1 MPDRAPIWDPEVL
14 TRLEHLHLKAREATL
29 GFRQGSHRSLRI
41 ATNVE
46 FADYKEYTPGDNLR
60 DLDWKVYVRSDKL
73 VVRRQQAETELRA
86 FIVLDASG
94 DLGTGRGGRVQRPP
108 LEGSKFGFGVT
119 VAATLAYFLE
129 RRGDPVGLTVWG
141 GEGIPFRLIPPR
153 VGIPHLS
160 QVFATLAA
168 VAPAGRANIGEG
180 LVELGRRIGRRTLV
194 IVVSDFMEEPDSW
207 GPSLSAL
214 ARQRADV
221 RAVHLYDRKELALEY
236 PDAVRFFSPEGGP
249 DVPIDPPALRTA
261 FGEVVDEYLREV
273 RTHMGRHRGHHVLV
287 STDEALEGVIGRVV
301 GAA

>member
-1 MPDRAPIWDPEVL
+1 MSVSSPIWDPEVL

-60 DLDWKVYVRSDKL
+60 DLDWKVYARSDRL
-73 VVRRQQAETELRA
+73 VVRRQQAETELHA
-86 FIVLDASG
+86 FVVLDASG
-94 DLGTGRGGRVQRPP
+94 DLGTGRGGRVKRPP

-129 RRGDPVGLTVWG
+129 RRGDPVGLCVWG

-153 VGIPHLS
+153 VGLPHLS
-160 QVFATLAA
+160 QMFATLAA
-168 VAPAGRANIGEG
+168 VAPAGRANLGEG
-180 LVELGRRIGRRTLV
+180 IVELGRRIGRRTLV
-194 IVVSDFMEEPDSW
+194 ILVSDFMEEPEVW

-214 ARQRADV
+214 ARRRADV
-221 RAVHLYDRKELALEY
+221 RAVHVYDRKEMALDY
-236 PDAVRFFSPEGGP
+236 PDAARFFSPEGGP
-249 DVPIDPPALRTA
+249 EVPIDPPALRGA
-261 FGEVVDEYLREV
+261 FRAVVDEYLREV

-287 STDEALEGVIGRVV
+287 STDEALESVIGRVV